1 MDPSRLDTPR
11 SDTRN
16 PDAPPPDADRP
27 GGDPTK
33 SDTPRLTLRVDLGG
47 GRALGPGKVRLLEA
61 IAETGSISKA
71 GLVLGMS
78 YRRAWL
84 LVDDMNTCFRDAV
97 IATRPGGSHGG
108 GASLTPFGEKL
119 VASYRAIEADATA
132 ASHRHLSDLE
142 AALKGAVAPR
152 PTTSI
157 RRSLTTSEPRKPT
170 TRRSK

>member
-1 MDPSRLDTPR
+1 MDTSRLDAPK
-11 SDTRN
+11 
-16 PDAPPPDADRP
+16 PDAPLP
-27 GGDPTK
+27 
-33 SDTPRLTLRVDLGG
+33 DTPRLTLRVDLGG

-71 GLVLGMS
+71 GLALGMS

-108 GASLTPFGEKL
+108 GATLTPFGEKL
-119 VASYRAIEADATA
+119 VESYRAIEIEAMDA
-132 ASHRHLSDLE
+132 SRRHLSDLE
-142 AALKGAVAPR
+142 AALKGSPAPR

-157 RRSLTTSEPRKPT
+157 KRSLATSHSRTPPTRAAKTTP
-170 TRRSK
+170 RRSK